1 MGRPIRAIYAGTF
14 DPIHYGHLD
23 LIERGA
29 NLFDELYVSVYDH
42 RIPSKSIL
50 FPVDQRCAMIKDA
63 VTNLDNVTVLP
74 FSGLLVDFAKKIGA
88 SVLVRGLRVFSDFE
102 FEFRSALANK
112 RLYPGIESVMLM
124 AKEEN
129 TFLSGTT
136 VREIASL
143 GGDVSSMVPAK
154 VAEALYTQFEKE
166 REHYRRPLPLRD

>member
-1 MGRPIRAIYAGTF
+1 MSKQIRAIYAGTF

-29 NLFDELYVSVYDH
+29 NLFDELYVAVYDH

-50 FPVDQRCAMIKDA
+50 FPVDQRREMIETA
-63 VTNLDNVTVLP
+63 TTNLENVTVVP
-74 FSGLLVDFAKKIGA
+74 FSGLLVDFAKNVGA
-88 SVLVRGLRVFSDFE
+88 TVLVRGLRVFSDFE

-112 RLYPGIESVMLM
+112 RLSPNIESIMLM

-143 GGDVSSMVPAK
+143 GGDVRSMVPPN
-154 VAEALYTQFEKE
+154 VATALYSQFEKE
-166 REHYRRPLPLRD
+166 REHYKNPIPLRD